1 MPKYFMSGTRYE
13 SFERMMM
20 TPPTH
25 SRSDNMPKELKGRN
39 RNTKKGGSEK
49 NAVSSDTQ

>member
-1 MPKYFMSGTRYE
+1 MPKYFMNGTRYE

-20 TPPTH
+20 TPPTR
-25 SRSDNMPKELKGRN
+25 SRSDNMPKEHKNRN
-39 RNTKKGGSEK
+39 RKTKKGGAEK